1 MADPVAIDD
10 GTVELR
16 GMCPKEV
23 VDFIDAY
30 SNVKRITRTEAWNR
44 ILLTWARSE
53 AHRHKLY
60 AAALKN
66 NPLLDRTSPEATE

>member
-1 MADPVAIDD
+1 MAASPDE
-10 GTVELR
+10 VELR

-30 SNVKRITRTEAWNR
+30 SNVKRISRIEAVNR
-44 ILLTWARSE
+44 VLLMWARNE
-53 AHRHKLY
+53 AHRHRLY

-66 NPLLDRTSPEATE
+66 NPLLDRSVPGDSE